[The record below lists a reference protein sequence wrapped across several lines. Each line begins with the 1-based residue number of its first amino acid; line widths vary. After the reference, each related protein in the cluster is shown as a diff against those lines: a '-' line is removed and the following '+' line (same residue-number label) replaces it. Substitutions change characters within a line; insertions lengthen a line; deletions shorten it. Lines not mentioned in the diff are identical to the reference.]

1 MSSTDPVV
9 YVLNGDPQIR
19 NGLCELIRSAHLDE
33 ISFGSAGEYLCLPKR
48 DVPGCVILD
57 VDLPDM
63 CGLELQRQIAA
74 TDAPVLFVTGRSDIG
89 CSVRAIK
96 SGALDFLTIPFET
109 TELLQAIRAAI
120 VHDGNTRAQRA
131 AETELRRRYSSLTTR
146 ERQVMHLV
154 ASGLR
159 NKQSAWELGIS
170 EFTLQIHRAQVMQ
183 KMRAPSI
190 AHLVR
195 MADALDVPHWALHE
209 PTKNHLLRGLE
220 AVGSTIEKA
229 FDPSCR
235 TPFDQHARHQ
245 GAGQHRKIWL
255 ALATGQS
262 LECNRAAG
270 LQPQII
276 P

>member
-1 MSSTDPVV
+1 MSSTDQIV
-9 YVLNGDPQIR
+9 YVLNGDPGIR
-19 NGLCELIRSAHLDE
+19 NGLCELIRSAHLE
-33 ISFGSAGEYLCLPKR
+33 GLSFGSAGEYLRFPKP

-74 TDAPVLFVTGRSDIG
+74 TDAPVLFVTGRSDIT

-96 SGALDFLTIPFET
+96 LGALDFLTIPFET
-109 TELLQAIRAAI
+109 TELLQAIREAI
-120 VHDGNTRAQRA
+120 VHDRNTRAQRA

-195 MADALDVPHWALHE
+195 MAATLNVPHYASRE
-209 PTKNHLLRGLE
+209 PTQGQWHH
-220 AVGSTIEKA
+220 
-229 FDPSCR
+229 P
-235 TPFDQHARHQ
+235 PAR
-245 GAGQHRKIWL
+245 L
-255 ALATGQS
+255 T
-262 LECNRAAG
+262 C
-270 LQPQII
+270 
-276 P
+276 